1 MSLYT
6 INNIGSNNFTFKFNT
21 YHVIS
26 ATILSSNDSTVCLQC
41 NFRNNSQSTG
51 CYAAFQLINNNEGP
65 ISATIVY
72 YEIIK
77 SLMDTVAIGCVN
89 TLPNGMYSVS
99 ILDALSYQEGRFNNT
114 AINMSSIII
123 INNTIITDAG
133 ITSSSSVIFISTT
146 IYDPES
152 FVVNIAS
159 PDVINSIPYSSSYVT
174 FSSYDVSSSYATCS
188 SDYVTCSSYAT
199 FSGYATSSGYVTSSH
214 HTASLSHNNFAFVA
228 TNYSQAVLIIL
239 LATITLIFTLIII
252 VVPIIGLCLIVK
264 KTKKGLSKD
273 AAIQTNEAYSNLPDP
288 GTSGG
293 MQANIA
299 YESISMA
306 LQTDTVYEQVN

>member
-1 MSLYT
+1 
-6 INNIGSNNFTFKFNT
+6 
-21 YHVIS
+21 
-26 ATILSSNDSTVCLQC
+26 
-41 NFRNNSQSTG
+41 
-51 CYAAFQLINNNEGP
+51 
-65 ISATIVY
+65 
-72 YEIIK
+72 
-77 SLMDTVAIGCVN
+77 
-89 TLPNGMYSVS
+89 
-99 ILDALSYQEGRFNNT
+99 
-114 AINMSSIII
+114 
-123 INNTIITDAG
+123 
-133 ITSSSSVIFISTT
+133 
-146 IYDPES
+146 PES

-188 SDYVTCSSYAT
+188 SDYVTCSS
-199 FSGYATSSGYVTSSH
+199 
-214 HTASLSHNNFAFVA
+214 
-228 TNYSQAVLIIL
+228 
-239 LATITLIFTLIII
+239 
-252 VVPIIGLCLIVK
+252 LCLIVK